1 MKEKTVPK
9 TEFTPIILEDLSNPE
24 SNKEKKTAEYIDF
37 FLDKKWIENYFNEKK
52 IEKGK
57 EA

>member
-1 MKEKTVPK
+1 MKDKMVPK

-24 SNKEKKTAEYIDF
+24 FNKEKKTAEYIDF
-37 FLDKKWIENYFNEKK
+37 FLDKKWMENYFNEKK
-52 IEKGK
+52 IEKEE